1 MELID
6 LELTFNEI
14 KSSVN
19 EIEFRD
25 VQLSDD
31 FKIEYERYISS
42 NAANGYS
49 EVKWTD
55 FSTRII
61 TSTGKSIFLTNYW
74 FFIASKLA
82 VYLEGLNAHKQVF
95 KQIFDGENLQ
105 EIATS
110 LRGGLTDEQTSLIQN
125 FFTKSG
131 YSLQSFEFFI
141 KFVSDYGA
149 WGGGKTIDRNDYYV
163 SPLLQAG
170 KLLAETQSA
179 VAEIAKQFAENPVL
193 RHSFLPTFVPVSN
206 PLKVKVLPHI
216 ISESSRGKF
225 VYNLIE
231 FLIKEKIQKSIFEC
245 LIERDINLGNYNLE
259 FNGYRLTTFFKVS
272 NAPLEE
278 EQLKRGDK
286 IRFFEKPF
294 TLNSKMYYLSNQ
306 WTDGTL
312 SRLDIQSLIPIFN
325 TLYENYE
332 IVIENETYILKK
344 LDHHVTL
351 QVSKPFLLL
360 AGISGTGKT
369 RFVREQAKST
379 GSIDGTYCLT
389 SVRPDWHEPSDL
401 LGYVSRLGNKPQY
414 VATNVLRFI
423 VKAWREIIK
432 KIEKDDNGHALD
444 WRGRELDDIR
454 PFWLCLDEMNLA
466 PVEQYFADYLSVL
479 ETRCWNEPDK
489 LQDSDLK
496 YVYECEPLIKGEV
509 FTSLDADISGEANN
523 DSDKPSTQLAK
534 DLGFDLTKPLDKDI
548 WDYFLAHGISI
559 PFNLIV
565 AGTVNMDETTHG
577 FSRKVIDRALS
588 FDFGEFFPN
597 NIDEFFDAK
606 SEPKKLSF
614 PLNSHAKLK
623 QFQSI
628 AADPDA
634 AKTKAFFKAINEV
647 LLGTPFELAFRAFN
661 ELCLSVISF
670 APKNSDELD
679 AVFDDFL
686 MCKVLPRIEG
696 DEDKLTTRKGGAL
709 LQQLTETLSEA
720 LKTIWDSE
728 RIDLLRE
735 SKGSDDKVIKVRCRS
750 KLKLEYMQSK
760 LDSGFT
766 SFWP

>member
-1 MELID
+1 MKDFNTYLKSTELSSKFACELGLKGGFVNFRNSGARGGIKEFTVSLSSLLQGLYDIKSNIAHFSGLTSYVEKGWRDAGSHYFQDLVLNSMITVQTKPCFTTLSKVISWANNEREVDYNDNEID
-6 LELTFNEI
+6 LSVSSLEQAITHLEALIVKYSPYSNPTVEVSNIRKVEEI
-14 KSSVN
+14 KSTQIRDFAYQVFS
-19 EIEFRD
+19 ILFRD
-25 VQLSDD
+25 NLSS
-31 FKIEYERYISS
+31 IELIMSEKGEDNKVDLPFLPKVFILTDTELQEDTLSTGQANTLRFFTRPLILETSYAYISTQWYGDERVGLS
-42 NAANGYS
+42 FQS
-49 EVKWTD
+49 LKQ
-55 FSTRII
+55 
-61 TSTGKSIFLTNYW
+61 FLHKHFPHYE
-74 FFIASKLA
+74 ISK
-82 VYLEGLNAHKQVF
+82 K
-95 KQIFDGENLQ
+95 DGEY
-105 EIATS
+105 T
-110 LRGGLTDEQTSLIQN
+110 LISCSKNQVITN
-125 FFTKSG
+125 
-131 YSLQSFEFFI
+131 
-141 KFVSDYGA
+141 
-149 WGGGKTIDRNDYYV
+149 
-163 SPLLQAG
+163 
-170 KLLAETQSA
+170 KL
-179 VAEIAKQFAENPVL
+179 P
-193 RHSFLPTFVPVSN
+193 
-206 PLKVKVLPHI
+206 
-216 ISESSRGKF
+216 
-225 VYNLIE
+225 
-231 FLIKEKIQKSIFEC
+231 
-245 LIERDINLGNYNLE
+245 
-259 FNGYRLTTFFKVS
+259 
-272 NAPLEE
+272 
-278 EQLKRGDK
+278 
-286 IRFFEKPF
+286 
-294 TLNSKMYYLSNQ
+294 
-306 WTDGTL
+306 
-312 SRLDIQSLIPIFN
+312 
-325 TLYENYE
+325 
-332 IVIENETYILKK
+332 
-344 LDHHVTL
+344 
-351 QVSKPFLLL
+351 KPFLLL

-369 RFVREQAKST
+369 RFVREQAKAT
-379 GSIDGTYCLT
+379 GCLSETYCLT

-401 LGYVSRLGNKPQY
+401 LGYVSRLGNRPQY
-414 VATNVLRFI
+414 VATDVLRFI

-489 LQDSDLK
+489 LQESGLS

-509 FTSLDADISGEANN
+509 FTSLDVDISGEANN

-548 WDYFLAHGISI
+548 WDYFLMHGISI

-588 FDFGEFFPN
+588 VDFGEFFPN
-597 NIDEFFDAK
+597 NIDEFFEPK
-606 SEPKKLSF
+606 TEPKKLSF
-614 PLNSHAKLK
+614 PLNSHAKHE
-623 QFQSI
+623 QFHSI

-670 APKNSDELD
+670 TPETGEELD

-696 DEDKLTTRKGGAL
+696 DEDKLTTRKGEAL

-728 RIDLLRE
+728 RVDLLRE
-735 SKGSDDKVIKVRCRS
+735 NKGSVEKVIKVRCRS
-750 KLKLEYMQSK
+750 KLKLEYMLSK